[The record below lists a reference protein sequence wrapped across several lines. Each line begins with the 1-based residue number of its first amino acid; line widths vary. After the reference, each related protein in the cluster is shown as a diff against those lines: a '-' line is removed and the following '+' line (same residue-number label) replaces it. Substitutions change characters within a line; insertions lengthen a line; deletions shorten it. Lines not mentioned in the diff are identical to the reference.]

1 MPPEP
6 ESLNSGDCFVL
17 VTRDQVFCWQGK
29 FSNVIERS
37 RSAEIAACV
46 LQRKDLGCKAAEAV
60 ITVEEEKLGLQGREN
75 RKFWKCLLNKETA
88 SPQPV
93 ESAGPAEEDEVK
105 ILSLFPEYFSVIN
118 DKYRYW

>member
-6 ESLNSGDCFVL
+6 QSLNSGDCFVL

-60 ITVEEEKLGLQGREN
+60 VTVEEEKLGLQGREN
-75 RKFWKCLLNKETA
+75 RKFWKCLLDKETA

-93 ESAGPAEEDEVK
+93 PNAGPAEEDEVRV
-105 ILSLFPEYFSVIN
+105 LSFLLSPGHAVGSCQ
-118 DKYRYW
+118 DS